1 MVANIDFIM
10 GSEKFKTYFQ
20 YHWNLILIHALLF
33 QNLYNFV
40 QNNYLDNPVKLW
52 SQGQRWIECCIVLK
66 IVDGSEL
73 SIFSLSLTQQKQVLR
88 RPRNI
93 VSILSNF
100 TQSSWMILS
109 CFYHFQSI
117 NWMWGGLE
125 RNPPH
130 FTDPFDFCSWNLQ
143 SFVSFRWLICKL
155 IYMF

>member
-73 SIFSLSLTQQKQVLR
+73 SIFSLSFTQQKG
-88 RPRNI
+88 
-93 VSILSNF
+93 S
-100 TQSSWMILS
+100 
-109 CFYHFQSI
+109 
-117 NWMWGGLE
+117 
-125 RNPPH
+125 
-130 FTDPFDFCSWNLQ
+130 
-143 SFVSFRWLICKL
+143 
-155 IYMF
+155 